1 MIWNSLL
8 LIFPILILVVALRC
22 YKKDGKWM
30 NAFYSRMCFHDVARR
45 LYVQLVMLLLILFQ
59 FIQIQTHISAI
70 DTFIPLLITALLIRF
85 SMAELVLY
93 ALKKRMIMVSVCSLV
108 LVGLFIPHC
117 FSMAVALEFYWWL
130 PYSIHLVGLEAWW
143 KVPMRYSL
151 LLPYRGNLSPTIIE
165 QHKTL
170 YKQHLN

>member
-1 MIWNSLL
+1 
-8 LIFPILILVVALRC
+8 
-22 YKKDGKWM
+22 M
-30 NAFYSRMCFHDVARR
+30 NAFYRRMSFHDVARR

-70 DTFIPLLITALLIRF
+70 DTFIPLIITALLIRF
-85 SMAELVLY
+85 SMAELVFY
-93 ALKKRMIMVSVCSLV
+93 AIKKRKVMVSVCSLV

-117 FSMAVALEFYWWL
+117 FSMAVALGILLVASIFY
-130 PYSIHLVGLEAWW
+130 PSRGIRNMVES
-143 KVPMRYSL
+143 PDEIFL
-151 LLPYRGNLSPTIIE
+151 LLPYRGSLSPTIIE